1 MHRGPRSPISGQG
14 FRQIEGKAFMT
25 VTETEPGS
33 FRARVASL
41 VAAPWFQN
49 AITAVILVNAV
60 TLGLETSAAAMEAA
74 GPLLVAIDRI
84 ALTIFVIEIALKLF
98 AARLRFFRDGWNIF
112 DFIIVGIALVPAAGP
127 LSVLRALRI
136 LRVLRLLS
144 VVPSLRKVVA
154 ALFGALPGMGSII
167 AVLFL
172 VFYVGAVLSTKLFG
186 DTFPDW
192 FGTIGGSMY
201 SLFQIMTL
209 ESWSMGIV
217 RPVMEVYPYAWI
229 FFVPFI
235 VMTSFMVLN
244 LFIAIIVNSMQ
255 ALHDEEQNA
264 AQDARDERSRAERA
278 DIERRAHAEREATA
292 ADVRAMRAELS
303 GLKRMI
309 EERLGR

>member
-1 MHRGPRSPISGQG
+1 
-14 FRQIEGKAFMT
+14 MT
-25 VTETEPGS
+25 VTDIEPGGL
-33 FRARVASL
+33 RARIASL
-41 VAAPWFQN
+41 VEASSFQN
-49 AITAVILVNAV
+49 FITAVILVNAV
-60 TLGLETSAAAMEAA
+60 TLGLETSATAMAAA
-74 GPLLVAIDRI
+74 GPLLVALDRI
-84 ALTIFVIEIALKLF
+84 ALTIFVVEISLKLV
-98 AARLRFFRDGWNIF
+98 AHRLRFFRDGWNIF
-112 DFIIVGIALVPAAGP
+112 DFAVVGIALVPAAGP

-144 VVPSLRKVVA
+144 VVPSLRRVVA

-167 AVLFL
+167 AVLVL

-264 AQDARDERSRAERA
+264 AQEIRDARAREEREE
-278 DIERRAHAEREATA
+278 IERRAHAEREATA
-292 ADVRAMRAELS
+292 ANVRAMRAEIAEIKKL
-303 GLKRMI
+303 L
-309 EERLGR
+309 EEKGAR

>member
-1 MHRGPRSPISGQG
+1 MASAAPAPDHVPDP
-14 FRQIEGKAFMT
+14 
-25 VTETEPGS
+25 
-33 FRARVASL
+33 ASL
-41 VAAPWFQN
+41 RGRIAALVEAPFFQHF
-49 AITAVILVNAV
+49 ITAVILVNAV
-60 TLGLETSAAAMEAA
+60 TLGLETSSTAMAAA
-74 GPLLVAIDRI
+74 GPFLLAFDGIVLA
-84 ALTIFVIEIALKLF
+84 IFVVEIGLKLF
-98 AARLRFFRDGWNIF
+98 AFRLRFFRDGWNIF
-112 DFIIVGIALVPAAGP
+112 DFVIVGVALVPSAGP

-167 AVLFL
+167 AVLLL

-186 DTFPDW
+186 GSFPDW

-235 VMTSFMVLN
+235 ILTSFMVLN

-255 ALHDEEQNA
+255 ALHEEEQTR
-264 AQDARDERSRAERA
+264 AQNERDTRAREERAE
-278 DIERRAHAEREATA
+278 IERRAHAERVATA
-292 ADVRAMRAELS
+292 EDVRAMRVELAEV
-303 GLKRMI
+303 KRLL
-309 EERLGR
+309 EEKRL

>member
-1 MHRGPRSPISGQG
+1 
-14 FRQIEGKAFMT
+14 MT
-25 VTETEPGS
+25 ATETNPAGP
-33 FRARVASL
+33 RARVAAL
-41 VAAPWFQN
+41 TERPLFQHFV
-49 AITAVILVNAV
+49 TAVILINAV
-60 TLGLETSAAAMEAA
+60 TLGLETSATAMAAA
-74 GPLLVAIDRI
+74 GPFLIALDRI
-84 ALTIFVIEIALKLF
+84 ALSIFVVEIALKLF
-98 AARLRFFRDGWNIF
+98 AQRTRFFRDGWNIF

-144 VVPSLRKVVA
+144 VVPSLRKVIA
-154 ALFGALPGMGSII
+154 SLIGALPGMGSII

-186 DTFPDW
+186 ASFPDW

-217 RPVMEVYPYAWI
+217 RPVMEIYPYAWI

-255 ALHDEEQNA
+255 ALHEEEHNR
-264 AQDARDERSRAERA
+264 AQDERERVAHAERA
-278 DIERRAHAEREATA
+278 AIEQRAHAEREATA
-292 ADVRAMRAELS
+292 EDVRALRRELADLRALLEA
-303 GLKRMI
+303 
-309 EERLGR
+309 RLR

>member
-1 MHRGPRSPISGQG
+1 
-14 FRQIEGKAFMT
+14 MT
-25 VTETEPGS
+25 AADSAPAS
-33 FRARVASL
+33 FRGRLTAIVE
-41 VAAPWFQN
+41 APAFQHFV
-49 AITAVILVNAV
+49 TAVILVNAV
-60 TLGLETSAAAMEAA
+60 TLGLETSATAMEAA
-74 GPLLVAIDRI
+74 GPFLIALDRI
-84 ALTIFVIEIALKLF
+84 ALSIFVVELVLKML
-98 AARLRFFRDGWNIF
+98 AYRLRFFRDGWNIF
-112 DFIIVGIALVPAAGP
+112 DFIVVAIALVPAAGP

-154 ALFGALPGMGSII
+154 SLIGALPGMGSII

-186 DTFPDW
+186 ASFPDW

-235 VMTSFMVLN
+235 VLTSFMVLN

-255 ALHDEEQNA
+255 ALHEEEHNR
-264 AQDARDERSRAERA
+264 AQDEREERAREERAE
-278 DIERRAHAEREATA
+278 IERRAHAERLATA
-292 ADVRAMRAELS
+292 EDVRAMRAELAEM
-303 GLKRMI
+303 KRML
-309 EERLGR
+309 ETKLNG